1 VGLGLDVGCDA
12 RGGRRARSE
21 PPGTKQTCTFPCE
34 GVAIE
39 HLFDYAELM
48 FSDVVESLVGLSD
61 DDVIA
66 RIEANELER
75 RRLDAEMAALLAI
88 ADRRNIAGS
97 EGHRSMTGFCRAR
110 LNWST
115 AEATR
120 RIGQAKAVDHVAD
133 LGSLWYDG
141 RFGAAQ
147 ATKLSM
153 TYGNQRVRDQLPEFA
168 PMLLDNAEHLPYSDF
183 AATVDHFESR
193 ADADGAHDDRDAQ
206 IDGRRARVVDVGG
219 SLDARASG
227 GDGLTTAEMLA
238 IHDHFTELEYQA
250 DLEARRAEHG
260 ELADGFAL
268 ARTDRQRRFDALV
281 NLFRTAMASDKVGT
295 PAVPLVNI
303 VIDSHTWGRLLI
315 EFGLATSRD
324 LDGRPLDPFT
334 GLSTDTTDQLL
345 SDSEFLASSVCETSN
360 GVALHPHDVLRAALA
375 GHIRRTVVDAQR
387 VVIDQGRKQRLF
399 TGSARRAAKM
409 LIRHCEHAGCEL
421 PADWCD
427 VDHIDEW
434 DRDDGATDQR
444 NAAVLCGHHNTDKH
458 RRRWRTRR
466 ATNGHG
472 YTIRADGTIVLPVG
486 ARPPDFPVEHDH
498 DEHND
503 DDHDDPAE
511 TARLTSLARYRV
523 DALARATA

>member
-1 VGLGLDVGCDA
+1 
-12 RGGRRARSE
+12 
-21 PPGTKQTCTFPCE
+21 
-34 GVAIE
+34 
-39 HLFDYAELM
+39 M
-48 FSDVVESLVGLSD
+48 FSEVVESLVGLSD
-61 DDVIA
+61 DDVVA

-183 AATVDHFESR
+183 AAMVDHFESR

-206 IDGRRARVVDVGG
+206 IEGRRARVVDVGG
-219 SLDARASG
+219 TLDIRASG

-260 ELADGFAL
+260 GFADGFAL

-281 NLFRTAMASDKVGT
+281 NLFRTAMSANAAGVA
-295 PAVPLVNI
+295 AVPAEPVVNI
-303 VIDSHTWGRLLI
+303 VIDAHTWGRM
-315 EFGLATSRD
+315 LADAELSARTG
-324 LDGRPLDPFT
+324 LDGRPVDPFT
-334 GLSTDTTDQLL
+334 GLTADASRELL
-345 SDSEFLASSVCETSN
+345 ADATALSGSVCETVS
-360 GVALHPHDVLRAALA
+360 GVPLHGHDVLRAALA
-375 GHIRRTVVDAQR
+375 GHIRRTVVDARR

-434 DRDDGATDQR
+434 DRDGGATDQR

-486 ARPPDFPVEHDH
+486 ARPPDFPVDHDH
-498 DEHND
+498 DED
-503 DDHDDPAE
+503 DDDDAIDPAE
-511 TARLTSLARYRV
+511 TARLTSLARYRI